1 MRKIH
6 YERYNLELARE
17 LLDSIPDK
25 AKRAVPRAL
34 KRAMMRGRTVAR
46 QGILDEYTIK
56 RKDIDAFTR
65 IYAYNDYAG
74 FEMRSTMFS
83 MERFKVRPTD
93 RSTTGRNHKL
103 VKIEI
108 RKGMGMT
115 PYYWVFKHR
124 GHIFERR
131 GDERY
136 PLDFLRGPSL
146 KGMVSG
152 SGVADDVMEVMEKTF
167 NERIG
172 HEIDWALNG
181 RK

>member
-1 MRKIH
+1 MRRIH
-6 YERYNLELARE
+6 YERYNLKLARE
-17 LLDSIPDK
+17 LLDSMPDK

-46 QGILDEYTIK
+46 QGVLDTYTIK

-65 IYAYNDYAG
+65 TYAYNDYAG
-74 FEMRSTMFS
+74 FDMRSTMFS

-93 RSTTGRNHKL
+93 RSTTGRNHKP
-103 VKIEI
+103 VKAQI
-108 RKGMGMT
+108 RKDRPIKT
-115 PYYWVFKHR
+115 LSWTFKHN
-124 GHIFERR
+124 GHLFERR

-136 PLDFLRGPSL
+136 PLDFRRGPSL

-152 SGVADDVMEVMEKTF
+152 AEVADDVMEVMEKTF
-167 NERIG
+167 NERLE

>member
-1 MRKIH
+1 MRRIH
-6 YERYNLELARE
+6 YESYNLELARS

-34 KRAMMRGRTVAR
+34 KRAALSGRKVAR
-46 QGILDEYTIK
+46 QVILDTYNIK
-56 RKDIDAFTR
+56 RKDIDAFTKT
-65 IYAYNDYAG
+65 YAYSSQAG
-74 FEMRSTMFS
+74 FSMRSTKFS

-115 PYYWVFKHR
+115 PYYWVFKHQ

-131 GDERY
+131 GDARL

-152 SGVADDVMEVMEKTF
+152 SGVADEVMEVMEKTF